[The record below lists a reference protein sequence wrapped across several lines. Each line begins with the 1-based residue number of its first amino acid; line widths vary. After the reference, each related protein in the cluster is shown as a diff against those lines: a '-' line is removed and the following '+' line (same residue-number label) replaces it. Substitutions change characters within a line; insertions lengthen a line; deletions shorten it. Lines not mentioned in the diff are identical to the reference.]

1 VTSARGTAAVVG
13 AGVLGLSTAR
23 ALREDGFAV
32 TVYEQHAVGTPLGGS
47 HGLSRIYRISYRHDD
62 YVRLARRAIEEWR
75 RLDPGLLLQNGLVE
89 YGEGLELHA
98 AALERCGEAFEW
110 LTPDEA
116 QRLFPEARF
125 PSDVFYTREAGAI
138 LADRALAALAT
149 GLDVQAAHRIEDP
162 WALTDTFDVVCVCAG
177 AWLGG
182 LVDLPLSPRIEQVA
196 YLRGI
201 ADGRPSLVDHRT
213 WDGTFWY
220 GLVSPGTGYKF
231 AQDGSRPGRFD
242 PDRSDRP
249 VREDL
254 LAVLRDHVR
263 QVFPGIDPEP
273 AYAEACMYTMT
284 PDEDFILDLVN
295 GVVVCGGD
303 SGHAFKFGPLLGRLC
318 ADLAQGVELPPEARR
333 FRASR
338 FGERVA

>member
-1 VTSARGTAAVVG
+1 VSARGTAAVVG
-13 AGVLGLSTAR
+13 AGVLGLSAAR

-32 TVYEQHAVGTPLGGS
+32 TVYEQHDVGTHLGGS
-47 HGLSRIYRISYRHDD
+47 HGRSRIYRTSYRRDD

-75 RLDPGLLLQNGLVE
+75 RLDPGLLLENGLVE
-89 YGEGLELHA
+89 YGEGLDLHA
-98 AALERCGEAFEW
+98 AALERCGEPFEW
-110 LTPDEA
+110 LTAAQA

-125 PSDVFYTREAGAI
+125 PSDVLYTREAGAV
-138 LADRALAALAT
+138 LADRALQALAE
-149 GLDVQAAHRIEDP
+149 GLDIHAGQKVDDP
-162 WALTDTFDVVCVCAG
+162 WSLMGDFDVVCVCAG
-177 AWLGG
+177 AWTAS

-201 ADGRPSLVDHRT
+201 PDTRPSLVDHRT

-220 GLVSPGTGYKF
+220 GLVSPGVGYKL
-231 AQDGSRPGRFD
+231 AQDGSRPGSFD
-242 PDRSDRP
+242 PERSDRP

-254 LAVLRDHVR
+254 LAVLSEHAR
-263 QVFPGIDPEP
+263 QVFPGIDPTP
-273 AYAEACMYTMT
+273 AHSEACMYTMT
-284 PDEDFILDLVN
+284 PDEDFILDVVN

-303 SGHAFKFGPLLGRLC
+303 SGHAFKFAPLLGRLC
-318 ADLAQGVELPPEARR
+318 ADLAQGVPLPPEANR

>member
-1 VTSARGTAAVVG
+1 MSARGTAAVVG
-13 AGVLGLSTAR
+13 AGVLGLSAAR

-32 TVYEQHAVGTPLGGS
+32 TVYEQHDVGTRLGGS
-47 HGLSRIYRISYRHDD
+47 HGRSRIYRTSYRRDD

-75 RLDPGLLLQNGLVE
+75 RLDPALLLENGLVE
-89 YGEGLELHA
+89 YGEGLDLHA
-98 AALERCGEAFEW
+98 AALERCGEPFEW
-110 LTPDEA
+110 LTADQA

-125 PSDVFYTREAGAI
+125 PSDVLYTREAGAV
-138 LADRALAALAT
+138 LADRALQELAE
-149 GLDVQAAHRIEDP
+149 GLDIHAGQKVDDP
-162 WALTDTFDVVCVCAG
+162 WSLTGEFDVVCVCAG
-177 AWLGG
+177 AWTGS

-201 ADGRPSLVDHRT
+201 PDDRPSLVDHRT

-220 GLVSPGTGYKF
+220 GLVSPGVGYKL
-231 AQDGSRPGRFD
+231 AQDGSRPGSFD
-242 PDRSDRP
+242 PERSDRP

-254 LAVLRDHVR
+254 LAVLSEHAR
-263 QVFPGIDPEP
+263 QVFPGIDPTP
-273 AYAEACMYTMT
+273 AHSEACMYTMT
-284 PDEDFILDLVN
+284 LDEDFILDVVN

-303 SGHAFKFGPLLGRLC
+303 SGHAFKFAPLLGRLC
-318 ADLAQGVELPPEARR
+318 ADLAQGVPLPPEANR